1 MVFWSTAVLLI
12 AAASGLARLRRIASV
27 GTGYKA
33 KVLGSAIF
41 VSGRDPGSALAEDVS
56 ADKYRILRLFRTDID
71 RQRLEVTASFLGLC
85 GRRAV
90 YRPGLGVTLTRTA
103 RAIRLEP
110 SGLPEPAPPP
120 QGLWPEG
127 EPEQPALGPEPVARV
142 LKKTFTEPNPKQLR
156 RTRAVVVARDG
167 QILAERYA
175 PGFGP
180 GMRLCGWSMTKAVM
194 SALVGVLVGEK
205 RLALDRGSLLPQ
217 WSGPGDPR
225 AKITLE
231 DLLRMRS
238 GLAFAEVYSD
248 PLSDVTRML
257 FTAGATADFAAAKPL
272 RAPPGT
278 TWAYA
283 SGTTNII
290 SRIVRN
296 AFASQEDYLAFP
308 RRALFNPLGMSSAL
322 IEPDAAGDL
331 VGSSFMYATARDW
344 ARFGLLYAQDGV
356 WAGRRILPEGWVDFS
371 RRPTPQSLDGR
382 YGAHWWLK
390 LSHEFGGET
399 EAARRIP
406 ADAFHA
412 LGHEGQVVTVIPS
425 LALVVARL
433 GLSIHVNAWDH
444 AAFLAELLDVL

>member
-290 SRIVRN
+290 SRIEPTVLVTFDTQGGSVHPDHITTHHVVKRVFVTLRETMPN
-296 AFASQEDYLAFP
+296 LKRLAFAGLPHEKIADWP
-308 RRALFNPLGMSSAL
+308 RKVFGFKEGA
-322 IEPDAAGDL
+322 IDA
-331 VGSSFMYATARDW
+331 
-344 ARFGLLYAQDGV
+344 
-356 WAGRRILPEGWVDFS
+356 
-371 RRPTPQSLDGR
+371 
-382 YGAHWWLK
+382 
-390 LSHEFGGET
+390 
-399 EAARRIP
+399 
-406 ADAFHA
+406 
-412 LGHEGQVVTVIPS
+412 VIPVGDYIEFEMQAIAAHES
-425 LALVVARL
+425 VRRDVEEHNYDRWMFWENEFYSFFQESFTPPLDDLLA
-433 GLSIHVNAWDH
+433 GLM
-444 AAFLAELLDVL
+444 